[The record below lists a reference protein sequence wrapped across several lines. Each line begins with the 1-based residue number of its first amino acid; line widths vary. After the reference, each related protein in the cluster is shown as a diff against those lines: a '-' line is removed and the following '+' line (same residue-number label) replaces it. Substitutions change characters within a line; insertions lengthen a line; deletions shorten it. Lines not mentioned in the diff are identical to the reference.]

1 MQNAFKEIKDKLEK
15 LKEYEANGDCPKDG
29 MCSENPCKCTS
40 CYSRTAI
47 EIVDQVA
54 DEYGKDIN
62 VRSNIVCKLKEFL
75 KEKKKYN
82 SEQADIWRDGADK
95 DAYLREMKDLYMDRA
110 NTFGRVLNEIKALEE
125 EYNNGWIPC
134 SERLPDIYTS
144 VLITYRRQHDGYSK
158 VVVARMQADCEWK
171 IEFGGY
177 CGSENVVA
185 WQPLP
190 EPYKEVER

>member
-1 MQNAFKEIKDKLEK
+1 MQEVFEKIKERLEEK
-15 LKEYEANGDCPKDG
+15 AKEYERKAFA
-29 MCSENPCKCTS
+29 MSNPATNLFAQYMLGAKLS
-40 CYSRTAI
+40 LEDEAI
-47 EIVDQVA
+47 ENVNQVA
-54 DEYGKDIN
+54 
-62 VRSNIVCKLKEFL
+62 
-75 KEKKKYN
+75 
-82 SEQADIWRDGADK
+82 
-95 DAYLREMKDLYMDRA
+95 
-110 NTFGRVLNEIKALEE
+110 E
-125 EYNNGWIPC
+125 EYSDGWIPC

>member
-1 MQNAFKEIKDKLEK
+1 MQGVFEKIKERLDKLKTETEIGSHK
-15 LKEYEANGDCPKDG
+15 VMIKE
-29 MCSENPCKCTS
+29 
-40 CYSRTAI
+40 AI

-95 DAYLREMKDLYMDRA
+95 DAYFREMKDLYMDRA

-134 SERLPDIYTS
+134 SKELPKVYEDTKSSDVVLVCGYDEESDYSWQAMGFYVHTEGIKRWFFAECKDTDKPIDWIDI
-144 VLITYRRQHDGYSK
+144 
-158 VVVARMQADCEWK
+158 
-171 IEFGGY
+171 
-177 CGSENVVA
+177 VA
-185 WQPLP
+185 WRPLP
-190 EPYKEVER
+190 EPYKP